1 MFWRNHTIEGELN
14 STKTWGHFISVQYYS
29 GIVMISE
36 SQNNSNQWIPHCRV
50 FEGMGPNPELM
61 DWRLYDHV
69 YSFTPTKD
77 AQKQQ
82 FMGSNHSMTP
92 KWKTATI

>member
-1 MFWRNHTIEGELN
+1 
-14 STKTWGHFISVQYYS
+14 
-29 GIVMISE
+29 
-36 SQNNSNQWIPHCRV
+36 
-50 FEGMGPNPELM
+50 MGPNPELT

-82 FMGSNHSMTP
+82 FMGSNNSMTP